1 MAGTGLMDRGTGRA
15 ADTKKVIG
23 ISTRDIHIHIPS
35 WFPLPMSNT
44 KCVIANRKDERW
56 QIQVAERQ
64 SLRAE
69 ESERNLRGYC
79 NNCRCINETWK
90 RPTLSTSEW
99 ELLFLSIQNFCNNFS
114 FYVLHKLVFEGHC
127 FVWHV
132 RVLLIF
138 FCSCQWQCLTN
149 YKSYL

>member
-23 ISTRDIHIHIPS
+23 IRTCDIHIHIPS

-44 KCVIANRKDERW
+44 KCVIANNERW

-69 ESERNLRGYC
+69 ESERIL
-79 NNCRCINETWK
+79 
-90 RPTLSTSEW
+90 
-99 ELLFLSIQNFCNNFS
+99 
-114 FYVLHKLVFEGHC
+114 
-127 FVWHV
+127 
-132 RVLLIF
+132 
-138 FCSCQWQCLTN
+138 
-149 YKSYL
+149 